1 MKNNLYRIL
10 LATALMLSIQSCDK
24 NDDNN
29 ISLQDHDQNEMMA
42 QMHVMM
48 EKMMAMPMT
57 NDPDVDFAM
66 MMRIHHQGAIDMAKL
81 ELAKGKDAQLKSM
94 AQKIIDDQQ
103 QEIQELS
110 TFLQGHPAHL
120 NVPEFSSIQMM
131 NMEKSSRNADLQI
144 ITGNTDHDFATLM
157 IIHHQNA
164 LEDASLELIYGHD
177 QEMKTMASRMI
188 DAQGMEIKTLQEW
201 LLGNRNH

>member
-10 LATALMLSIQSCDK
+10 LATTLMLSIQSCDK

-29 ISLQDHDQNEMMA
+29 IQDHDQNEMMA

-81 ELAKGKDAQLKSM
+81 ELAKGKDPQIRSM

-120 NVPEFSSIQMM
+120 NVPEFSSRQMM

-157 IIHHQNA
+157 IVHHQNA
-164 LEDASLELIYGHD
+164 TEDASLELIYGHD
-177 QEMKTMASRMI
+177 QEMKTMASMMI
-188 DAQGMEIKTLQEW
+188 DAQEMEIKTLQEW
-201 LLGNRNH
+201 LLSNRSH

>member
-1 MKNNLYRIL
+1 MKKNLYRFL
-10 LATALMLSIQSCDK
+10 LATALIPWIQSCDK
-24 NDDNN
+24 NDDNQITIQN
-29 ISLQDHDQNEMMA
+29 HDQNEMMA

-48 EKMMAMPMT
+48 KKMMAMQMT
-57 NDPDVDFAM
+57 NDPDVDFAL

-81 ELAKGKDAQLKSM
+81 ELAKGKDLQLRSM

-103 QEIQELS
+103 QEIHELT

-120 NVPEFSSIQMM
+120 NVPEFSSRQRM

-157 IIHHQNA
+157 IVHHQNA
-164 LEDASLELIYGHD
+164 LEDASLELIYGHE
-177 QEMKTMASRMI
+177 QEMKTMASMMM
-188 DAQGMEIKTLQEW
+188 DAQEMEIKTLQEW